1 LTARQRSW
9 ADSISLN
16 AIASPAAREPGPLVI
31 LLLCLTVA
39 KVDSIGFVVRT
50 SQTTHAQ
57 LAAWIR
63 GHWLMEGRLHRRRVR
78 LGALRSPHP
87 DPLAGWEP
95 ATCAVIAGM
104 IARAAWRTSG
114 EH

>member
-1 LTARQRSW
+1 
-9 ADSISLN
+9 
-16 AIASPAAREPGPLVI
+16 

-87 DPLAGWEP
+87 DPPCRLGTGHVRCDCRDDHPCGP
-95 ATCAVIAGM
+95 ADQ
-104 IARAAWRTSG
+104 R
-114 EH
+114 